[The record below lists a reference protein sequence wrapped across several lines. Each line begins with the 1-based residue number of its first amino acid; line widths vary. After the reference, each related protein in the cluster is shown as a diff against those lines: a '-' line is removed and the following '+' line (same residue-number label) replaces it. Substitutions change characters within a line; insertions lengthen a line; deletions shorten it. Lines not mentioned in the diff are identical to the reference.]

1 MLCQKPPRGDGV
13 ATGRRG
19 VAMMRV
25 CAWALAAILLA
36 APVLLMAPL
45 QAQDRAQTLADIK
58 TELSALMAEF
68 TTLKGELVATGAAS
82 TGAAGGDALQ
92 RLDAIEAAIARLTAQ
107 AEAVEIK
114 VNRVVADGTNRLG
127 DLEYRLCE
135 ATEGCDVSTL
145 GETTPIGGTDTP
157 APVVDGS
164 GDSLPDPTVGVELA
178 VGERRDYDRAIA
190 LMEAG
195 DFAGA
200 AAGFATFVQTYPG
213 SPLTQEVQ
221 FKRGEALAQAGDTA
235 GAARAYLDAFT
246 ADEAGEFA
254 AEALLK
260 LGTSLGSLGQG
271 PDACLTLAE
280 VDNRYPG
287 SIQAQDAKT
296 AMAGLGCQ

>member
-1 MLCQKPPRGDGV
+1 
-13 ATGRRG
+13 
-19 VAMMRV
+19 MMRV
-25 CAWALAAILLA
+25 CVSVWAWALAAILLA
-36 APVLLMAPL
+36 APVLLVTPV

-58 TELSALMAEF
+58 TDLSALMAEF
-68 TTLKGELVATGAAS
+68 TALKGELVATGAAS

-145 GETTPIGGTDTP
+145 GETAPIGGTNAP

-164 GDSLPDPTVGVELA
+164 GDSLPEAGGGVELA

-190 LMEAG
+190 LLEAG

-200 AAGFATFVQTYPG
+200 SAGFATFVQTYPG
-213 SPLTQEVQ
+213 SPLTQDVQ
-221 FKRGEALAQAGDTA
+221 FKRGEALAQLGDTA

-260 LGTSLGSLGQG
+260 LGTSLGALGQG

-287 SIQAQDAKT
+287 SVQAQDAKT

>member
-1 MLCQKPPRGDGV
+1 
-13 ATGRRG
+13 
-19 VAMMRV
+19 MRV
-25 CAWALAAILLA
+25 YAWALAAILLA
-36 APVLLMAPL
+36 VPVLLVAPV

-68 TTLKGELVATGAAS
+68 TALKGELVATGAAS

-114 VNRVVADGTNRLG
+114 VNRVISDGTNRLG

-145 GETTPIGGTDTP
+145 GETVPIGGTATP

-164 GDSLPDPTVGVELA
+164 GDSLPDAGGGGGVELA
-178 VGERRDYDRAIA
+178 VGEKRDFDRAIGM
-190 LMEAG
+190 MEAG

-213 SPLTQEVQ
+213 SPLTQEVH

-246 ADEAGEFA
+246 ADEVGEFA

-280 VDNRYPG
+280 VDSRYPG
-287 SIQAQDAKT
+287 SVQAQDAKT

>member
-1 MLCQKPPRGDGV
+1 MARAGGIWGAVMIV
-13 ATGRRG
+13 A
-19 VAMMRV
+19 
-25 CAWALAAILLA
+25 ALST
-36 APVLLMAPL
+36 APL
-45 QAQDRAQTLADIK
+45 LAQDRAQTLADIK
-58 TELSALMAEF
+58 ADLTALMAEF
-68 TTLKGELVATGAAS
+68 TALKGELVASGAAA

-114 VNRVVADGTNRLG
+114 VNRVIADGTNRLG

-135 ATEGCDVSTL
+135 ATEGCDPSTL
-145 GETTPIGGTDTP
+145 GETPPLGGDAGTTAALPP
-157 APVVDGS
+157 ADGT
-164 GDSLPDPTVGVELA
+164 GDSLPDAGAGAGVGAELA
-178 VGERRDYDRAIA
+178 IGERRDYDRAIA

-200 AAGFATFVQTYPG
+200 AAGFGTFVQTYPG

-221 FKRGEALAQAGDTA
+221 FKRGEALAQTGDTA

-287 SIQAQDAKT
+287 SVQAQDAKT